1 MNPNT
6 KKVTPVFTSFI
17 EDKWGDYS
25 VKDMS
30 VSLTKSDKNIIPKCE
45 LCGQRHK
52 VFEDGFE
59 FFDCWN
65 HKIRIKELKKKRGQN
80 E

>member
-1 MNPNT
+1 
-6 KKVTPVFTSFI
+6 
-17 EDKWGDYS
+17 
-25 VKDMS
+25 MS

-65 HKIRIKELKKKRGQN
+65 HKLKIRKKKN
-80 E
+80 EKNKI